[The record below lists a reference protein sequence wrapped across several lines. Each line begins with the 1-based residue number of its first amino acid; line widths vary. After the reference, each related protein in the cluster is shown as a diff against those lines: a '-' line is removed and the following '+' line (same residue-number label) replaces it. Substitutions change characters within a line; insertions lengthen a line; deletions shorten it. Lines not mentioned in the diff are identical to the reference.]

1 MTKKPDDTDK
11 DIGQIMDNAQT
22 LLNFCAT
29 TFAKPSEAWFACL
42 VSSAILTAELSVP
55 LDKFL
60 DWFVV
65 SAQACGDDAIGGACS
80 GGFDGMVLD
89 PSSCALV
96 ACDVRVG
103 DCGFFNNFDC
113 GVIYARVLVRM

>member
-29 TFAKPSEAWFACL
+29 TYPKPSEAWFACL

-55 LDKFL
+55 LEKFL
-60 DWFVV
+60 EGFEH
-65 SAQACGDDAIGGACS
+65 AYNDAMKAKKDMGAS
-80 GGFDGMVLD
+80 YDH
-89 PSSCALV
+89 
-96 ACDVRVG
+96 
-103 DCGFFNNFDC
+103 
-113 GVIYARVLVRM
+113 